1 MQRGRW
7 NLAALSCHTKSL
19 VWKNSTAAAARP
31 QTNCITYT
39 HSRKR
44 IQKPSTL
51 LHCTSQHTK
60 KAENPQKKKQNP
72 IKIHKQNP
80 HRILKNKTPKTNQP
94 AVCSAVDFDL
104 VWRHVLLPASLLFP
118 PASDADATATALQKS
133 WGQSNITNL
142 RLWFACEQHSF
153 KLLRNWN
160 PSTTTSSH
168 IQEAFLSLAAVAAP
182 LDRELSSTK
191 VVWVVEAGAAATF
204 DCKLKAQSHFITSST
219 RSTPSQST
227 DRRSVPLIKHAQR
240 ERER

>member
-51 LHCTSQHTK
+51 LHSTSQHTK

-94 AVCSAVDFDL
+94 AVCSAIDFDL
-104 VWRHVLLPASLLFP
+104 VGRHVLLPASLLFLLLLMLMLLP
-118 PASDADATATALQKS
+118 LLYKNPGDNQTSQTFDYGLPTNSISSSCWEIGIHQQQLPLIYKKLFCLLLLLLLLS
-133 WGQSNITNL
+133 IENSLPYQSCVSSSGWCCCYL
-142 RLWFACEQHSF
+142 RLQ
-153 KLLRNWN
+153 
-160 PSTTTSSH
+160 TQSSK
-168 IQEAFLSLAAVAAP
+168 P
-182 LDRELSSTK
+182 LHT
-191 VVWVVEAGAAATF
+191 
-204 DCKLKAQSHFITSST
+204 LKY
-219 RSTPSQST
+219 
-227 DRRSVPLIKHAQR
+227 
-240 ERER
+240 